1 MGVEL
6 DQESFERGW
15 EKAIGVPA
23 PPFMG
28 EWGRFAGAVGFGDVW
43 NREKLTNRE
52 KRLVIMTILALG
64 GRDGSLRLHLDAALR
79 KGELDE
85 AQVEELA
92 VVLTAYAGLPVGTD
106 FMGVVRAVEGELA
119 EAADTGATEDRSDG

>member
-1 MGVEL
+1 VGVEL
-6 DQESFERGW
+6 DQASFERGW
-15 EKAIGVPA
+15 ENAMGVPA

-43 NREKLTNRE
+43 NREELTNRE

-64 GRDGSLRLHLDAALR
+64 GRDGSLRLHLGAAMR

-85 AQVEELA
+85 DQVEELA

-106 FMGVVRAVEGELA
+106 FMGVVRAVAAELA
-119 EAADTGATEDRSDG
+119 EDGSDG

>member
-15 EKAIGVPA
+15 ENAMGVPA

-43 NREKLTNRE
+43 NREELTNRE

-64 GRDGSLRLHLDAALR
+64 GRDGSLRLHLAAALR
-79 KGELDE
+79 KGELDD

-106 FMGVVRAVEGELA
+106 FMGVVRSVAAELA
-119 EAADTGATEDRSDG
+119 EDPSDG